1 MTVVSRTAT
10 NDRRAPASRQQNR
23 RQHYGHRVLMTMK
36 TLTASICQKQGA
48 DTDRSEQFTRYRS
61 RTRSST
67 PGRRAEPTQHKLQC
81 VFCRRPDHLSADC
94 DLVTS
99 PQARQKVI
107 TAENLC
113 RRCFAKGHRTT
124 TCNQPL
130 CALCGRDHH
139 ESLCQSRGRADRQ
152 QSPWRGRAR
161 YPTPIPR
168 RSASRSSNA
177 YRSQSRS
184 PSANRRYPSREVSF
198 REPDRVPMR
207 SRSPRP
213 VGRRRS
219 LSNSRQNSITATMLN
234 PGVTPETD
242 EPSRSDFE
250 PFDYSVVNSSTSLPV
265 DPRLMVVTSRSTNM
279 NTRQDEVLVMLL
291 DSGAQHSFIR
301 EDTAKRLG
309 LRFSEP
315 CPFTTRGFGG
325 HVSTEM
331 SSLVTIVIHDQVN
344 ASMRLRLRTRKVT
357 TTIRANAHILHESGR
372 SSRWVRPNA
381 SESSNQEEEVD
392 VDILIGIDYYWSIV
406 DPARIRRLPSGL
418 TYVHTRFGPTLSGQ
432 QRYRSPSSII
442 ANVSLANVVLAT
454 TQHAADFDLRRLWD
468 LESLGIHDDP
478 STEHDDEVNRQV
490 VKHVAR
496 WNELVDGIEG
506 YRCSVPRFIVH
517 KDADSEHELLIFADA
532 SKHAFAAVAYLLS
545 RSGDNVQSHLL
556 MAKAR
561 VAPLDEVTIPRLEL
575 MACLS
580 AVLLAQFLYKELKTP
595 IKTIRFFSD
604 SHIALYWIH
613 SSRPLKTFVANR
625 VKKIRTL
632 LPPFHY
638 INTDLNPADCATRG
652 LSAREISEH
661 IWWKGPPHICLPPSQ
676 WPDSEVDF
684 AVLPSSVLETDLE
697 YKETTVISNPSHVSI
712 LPLAHTSHYDRL
724 VRITAY
730 VLRFLRSTVYDKV
743 SSETRKR
750 IDEFLPLFEFRTIS
764 RQQIRTA
771 ELVLLREHQRE
782 AVHSTRQ
789 DIYRDSFGIIRVNT
803 RMRQEQSSSQNH
815 PILLMPNHPFTAM
828 IITSWHCKL
837 HHAGANHITATLRP
851 LFFMPRMHRTVK
863 SFNTLRPIDLIS
875 PYFHVGYFTATSRQS
890 PFYVYDLSDSLT
902 KEALRESY
910 DTLVTALDHFWKL
923 WREDYLQTLA
933 QRQQKLAKNAPGS
946 KARPA
951 VGDLVVVKTED
962 MPRAHWPLAVIT
974 RLHVSKDGHTRSA
987 QIRTAKN
994 TLLDR
999 SIKHLIPLEIHV
1011 EKELT
1016 AESSSPTPTRTQ
1028 PPRRVK
1034 RAKRH

>member
-1 MTVVSRTAT
+1 
-10 NDRRAPASRQQNR
+10 
-23 RQHYGHRVLMTMK
+23 
-36 TLTASICQKQGA
+36 
-48 DTDRSEQFTRYRS
+48 
-61 RTRSST
+61 
-67 PGRRAEPTQHKLQC
+67 
-81 VFCRRPDHLSADC
+81 
-94 DLVTS
+94 
-99 PQARQKVI
+99 
-107 TAENLC
+107 
-113 RRCFAKGHRTT
+113 
-124 TCNQPL
+124 
-130 CALCGRDHH
+130 
-139 ESLCQSRGRADRQ
+139 
-152 QSPWRGRAR
+152 
-161 YPTPIPR
+161 
-168 RSASRSSNA
+168 
-177 YRSQSRS
+177 
-184 PSANRRYPSREVSF
+184 
-198 REPDRVPMR
+198 
-207 SRSPRP
+207 
-213 VGRRRS
+213 
-219 LSNSRQNSITATMLN
+219 
-234 PGVTPETD
+234 
-242 EPSRSDFE
+242 
-250 PFDYSVVNSSTSLPV
+250 
-265 DPRLMVVTSRSTNM
+265 
-279 NTRQDEVLVMLL
+279 
-291 DSGAQHSFIR
+291 
-301 EDTAKRLG
+301 
-309 LRFSEP
+309 
-315 CPFTTRGFGG
+315 
-325 HVSTEM
+325 
-331 SSLVTIVIHDQVN
+331 
-344 ASMRLRLRTRKVT
+344 
-357 TTIRANAHILHESGR
+357 
-372 SSRWVRPNA
+372 
-381 SESSNQEEEVD
+381 
-392 VDILIGIDYYWSIV
+392 
-406 DPARIRRLPSGL
+406 
-418 TYVHTRFGPTLSGQ
+418 
-432 QRYRSPSSII
+432 
-442 ANVSLANVVLAT
+442 
-454 TQHAADFDLRRLWD
+454 
-468 LESLGIHDDP
+468 
-478 STEHDDEVNRQV
+478 
-490 VKHVAR
+490 
-496 WNELVDGIEG
+496 
-506 YRCSVPRFIVH
+506 
-517 KDADSEHELLIFADA
+517 
-532 SKHAFAAVAYLLS
+532 
-545 RSGDNVQSHLL
+545 
-556 MAKAR
+556 
-561 VAPLDEVTIPRLEL
+561 
-575 MACLS
+575 
-580 AVLLAQFLYKELKTP
+580 
-595 IKTIRFFSD
+595 
-604 SHIALYWIH
+604 
-613 SSRPLKTFVANR
+613 RPLKTFVANR
-625 VKKIRTL
+625 VKKIRTVL
-632 LPPFHY
+632 NTFADSKVITAFHY

-712 LPLAHTSHYDRL
+712 LPLAHTSHYDR
-724 VRITAY
+724 
-730 VLRFLRSTVYDKV
+730 S
-743 SSETRKR
+743 
-750 IDEFLPLFEFRTIS
+750 IS
-764 RQQIRTA
+764 RQQTRTA

-1016 AESSSPTPTRTQ
+1016 AEPSSPTPTRTQ